1 MTSLDC
7 PFCRKLSNL
16 DEVPPDEIVWQFPH
30 SVALLGTSQYYL
42 GYCLLV
48 ARRHAT
54 ELSQLGDTER
64 RAYLDEMCLLA
75 RAIEECFRPKKL
87 NYELLGNQVPH
98 LHWHLF
104 PRYENDPDRLR
115 PVWLALDRADR
126 DQTERRRLQDGPR
139 DRGQTIAALQGKL
152 RELVGG

>member
-16 DEVPPDEIVWQFPH
+16 DEVPADEMVWQFPH

-54 ELSQLGDTER
+54 ELSQLSDAER
-64 RAYLDEMCLLA
+64 MRPRIRIAS
-75 RAIEECFRPKKL
+75 IERLKRQIERLFLEKRLPL
-87 NYELLGNQVPH
+87 NL
-98 LHWHLF
+98 
-104 PRYENDPDRLR
+104 
-115 PVWLALDRADR
+115 
-126 DQTERRRLQDGPR
+126 R
-139 DRGQTIAALQGKL
+139 DRSSCGPLKTK
-152 RELVGG
+152 